1 MNSDPVENSGENLC
15 GICEF
20 ACRLLTEI
28 LANTCFPYC
37 EGGRTGAG
45 FSSARES
52 VGHRRHGVPARPRTL
67 HGAARP
73 SPGSPCRRGP
83 RTGFPRYAVARGTGS
98 APGGDPGRFLS
109 RTTFRDGRPGARHG
123 NQPSR
128 TGRSFAP
135 AQRDRPGQAIPEGAP
150 RPCRVR
156 RAFASCAR
164 QDRTVPAPRMSPR
177 PCRTLPVERSVGTA
191 SGRGPG
197 GQVEGHAGRCRV
209 TGPGPAASA
218 AGCGARTR
226 LDRCVGFA
234 RSDAQARR
242 SARRPRRFFAPEPST
257 APEASGAPRAGRD
270 AADLPGPQHLTPPPL
285 TRRNH
290 PIQQDFGAAWRQA
303 PKSSLDSAPVA
314 A

>member
-98 APGGDPGRFLS
+98 APAGGPGRFLS
-109 RTTFRDGRPGARHG
+109 GTTFRDGRPGARHG
-123 NQPSR
+123 SQPSR

-135 AQRDRPGQAIPEGAP
+135 AQRDRSGQAIPEGAP
-150 RPCRVR
+150 RLAECDGLPPLALVRTERCRRRGCRRGRAARCRWSDPSERRPDADPGGRSRGMQADVGSPAPGRPLRRPDAGRGHASIAVLDSRGPMHQRGDPQGDPAAFSRRSRRRLRRRQERPARGAMRRIFRVR
-156 RAFASCAR
+156 
-164 QDRTVPAPRMSPR
+164 
-177 PCRTLPVERSVGTA
+177 
-191 SGRGPG
+191 
-197 GQVEGHAGRCRV
+197 
-209 TGPGPAASA
+209 
-218 AGCGARTR
+218 
-226 LDRCVGFA
+226 
-234 RSDAQARR
+234 
-242 SARRPRRFFAPEPST
+242 ST
-257 APEASGAPRAGRD
+257 
-270 AADLPGPQHLTPPPL
+270 
-285 TRRNH
+285 
-290 PIQQDFGAAWRQA
+290 
-303 PKSSLDSAPVA
+303 
-314 A
+314 